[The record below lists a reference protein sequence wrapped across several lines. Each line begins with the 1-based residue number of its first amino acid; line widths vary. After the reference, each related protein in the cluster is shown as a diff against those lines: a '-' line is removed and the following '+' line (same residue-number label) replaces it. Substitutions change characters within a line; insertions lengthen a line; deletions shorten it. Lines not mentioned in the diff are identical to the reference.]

1 MLTFSACQ
9 TQPTQPA
16 STGLQKQASGFKIQ
30 TTASD
35 SVKTAVFPAQIFE
48 RKTGKP
54 TIEQRTFL
62 LDAADLN
69 QRFIFTL
76 INGPSGK
83 ARVSS
88 ATVKLNGKELLSPK
102 DFNQQVG
109 TLSLPLEH
117 LQAGQ
122 NTLEIKLASQPG
134 SAISVGIDLFKLPEN
149 TPGAV
154 HSLIEDTP
162 AVRQSMEYVPGRI
175 GIKFLEGMQ
184 VRLQTQTNGQKQLV
198 DLSGISLISLESWM
212 KQRNIS
218 TIHRAV
224 GLSPEQLDQDEA
236 KGEALLGTDTPN
248 LNLFYYLET
257 SPQADIWALVDQLRQ
272 LPFVEEAFPEFVPQ
286 QPAALPLPT
295 DPEVSNAGH
304 TEWLKVAHI
313 MPNDASTPGSDDPGA
328 WSITQGKP
336 EIKIAALGYGIQHT
350 GMGLGITQT
359 HEDLGNIQVFS
370 NFDATTVTTLPYLN
384 LSHGTATIGIM
395 GANGNNGKGL
405 AGIAHQGTTQYYHAY
420 AQGYRSKCSGTGQPN
435 CDPGAD
441 SIYQAR
447 NQGVRVIVPE
457 VWGGG
462 CKGKSGEHYY
472 PGLRAAIPAM
482 ISDGMAVL
490 IPAGNHANQNIT
502 EIERNGKI
510 YKMPDTGSIYVGG
523 LDKTGQNRAK
533 LTCESFTDNPYNY
546 GISHPFGNNNLYTN
560 PNTGHGTDVSSIA
573 DLVIFSPEFDSK
585 NPHLNNLYINFF
597 NGTSAA
603 TPTVAGIVGLML
615 AVKPDLSPLEIR
627 KTLRE
632 TRGVNSEGEIITA
645 TDGTQIAGMVNAYK
659 ALTRYTS
666 GPPGTNKPGLF
677 GKFYANTYHLAPEVH
692 LNNLATDYPNAAPLP
707 DFTQLEPHEP
717 FQTKVVPNIDFQYP
731 SGDPFN
737 IGLKSYYVA
746 DFQGIITVPAGKQ
759 GNHEFSLG
767 HHLGDLDGAILEI
780 DGERV
785 VNANLP
791 GFTTSTGNID
801 LTAGEH
807 QIRVM
812 MYQINGPTDLFLTWK
827 QPGSTNHTVIPTSA
841 LSHTQAQE
849 ITPVPLNKPGLVG
862 RFYHSI
868 GNPPSTPYDG
878 ASNLTRYVGSK
889 LFAKMDLTEASV
901 GPLRVGDVFGI
912 GEKDNISGVFSAML
926 KLPPGYAPGLYRFQV
941 VHDDGVSL
949 MWKAMNS
956 FIVRAPTTHSHIR
969 QMNICW
975 EKNL

>member
-1 MLTFSACQ
+1 M
-9 TQPTQPA
+9 
-16 STGLQKQASGFKIQ
+16 
-30 TTASD
+30 
-35 SVKTAVFPAQIFE
+35 
-48 RKTGKP
+48 
-54 TIEQRTFL
+54 
-62 LDAADLN
+62 
-69 QRFIFTL
+69 
-76 INGPSGK
+76 
-83 ARVSS
+83 
-88 ATVKLNGKELLSPK
+88 
-102 DFNQQVG
+102 
-109 TLSLPLEH
+109 
-117 LQAGQ
+117 
-122 NTLEIKLASQPG
+122 
-134 SAISVGIDLFKLPEN
+134 
-149 TPGAV
+149 
-154 HSLIEDTP
+154 
-162 AVRQSMEYVPGRI
+162 
-175 GIKFLEGMQ
+175 
-184 VRLQTQTNGQKQLV
+184 
-198 DLSGISLISLESWM
+198 
-212 KQRNIS
+212 
-218 TIHRAV
+218 
-224 GLSPEQLDQDEA
+224 
-236 KGEALLGTDTPN
+236 
-248 LNLFYYLET
+248 
-257 SPQADIWALVDQLRQ
+257 
-272 LPFVEEAFPEFVPQ
+272 PFVEEAFPEFVPQ

-304 TEWLKVAHI
+304 TEWLKVAHV

-336 EIKIAALGYGIQHT
+336 EIKIATLGFGIQHT

-370 NFDATTVTTLPYLN
+370 NIDATTVSTLPYLD
-384 LSHGTATIGIM
+384 LSHDTAAIGIM
-395 GANGNNGKGL
+395 GATGNNGKSL

-420 AQGYRSKCSGTGQPN
+420 AHGAKSKCSATGPD

-447 NQGVRVIVPE
+447 GQGVRVIVPE
-457 VWGGG
+457 VWFGNCLGT
-462 CKGKSGEHYY
+462 GKTAEHQW
-472 PGLRAAIPAM
+472 PVFRASIPPAIA
-482 ISDGMAVL
+482 DGMSVL
-490 IPAGNHANQNIT
+490 IPGGNHANQNII
-502 EIERNGKI
+502 EIERNGKL
-510 YKMPDTGSIYVGG
+510 YKMPDTGSIFVGG
-523 LDKTGQNRAK
+523 LNLNGQERAK
-533 LTCESFTDNPYNY
+533 AHCNGTDKDYNY
-546 GISHPFGNNNLYTN
+546 GVSIPSGTQNLYTD
-560 PNTGHGTDVSSIA
+560 PSKGHGTDVSAAADSIWTA
-573 DLVIFSPEFDSK
+573 NFDKS
-585 NPHLNNLYINFF
+585 NPSFTAKYESFG
-597 NGTSAA
+597 GTSGA

-632 TRGVNSEGEIITA
+632 TRGVNSEGEILTA

-746 DFQGIITVPAGKQ
+746 DFQGIITVPAGTQ
-759 GNHEFSLG
+759 GDHEFTLG

-780 DGERV
+780 DGKRV

-949 MWKAMNS
+949 YVEGDELIYSPGPNDALTH
-956 FIVRAPTTHSHIR
+956 TTDEYMLGKEFVGGILVDKPDKSHQIMVFYQEYGGEAELSLKWIR
-969 QMNICW
+969 PGQTQAEVIPANAFVH
-975 EKNL
+975 